1 MTVKDHIYQRMT
13 GFEPEAV
20 EVVDRHIRYADAR
33 QCHRSYRASLLAAK
47 EGTPYHRAMLG
58 RCYDWLRLLK
68 EKNIAL
74 LEL

>member
-33 QCHRSYRASLLAAK
+33 RCHRSYRASLLAAK
-47 EGTPYHRAMLG
+47 EGTPYHRAMLS

>member
-1 MTVKDHIYQRMT
+1 MT

-20 EVVDRHIRYADAR
+20 EVVDRHIRYVDSR

-47 EGTPYHRAMLG
+47 EGTPYHRAMLS
-58 RCYDWLRLLK
+58 RCYDWLKMLK
-68 EKNIAL
+68 EKNITL